1 MTKGTH
7 SYIEDTRN
15 ESILIN
21 INGQLFPRQEAKIS
35 VFDSGFLL
43 GDGVWEGIRLLN
55 GHLVFIKEH
64 LDRLYGGAK
73 ILLIDIG
80 FTPNKMIDL
89 ISKTLE
95 ANNMETGVHLR
106 VIVSRGLKKTPYQH
120 PNANSGA
127 STVVIIPEYKE
138 ANSAVN
144 KKGICIKTVSIKR
157 STPEVQDPH
166 INSLSKFNCIAACI
180 EAAKLGADE
189 GLMLD
194 KNGNVSRVKMA
205 RGANKGGSPECV
217 ANAGVNRESG
227 WLYFIDKDGD
237 VSRTKMARGRK

>member
-1 MTKGTH
+1 M
-7 SYIEDTRN
+7 ER
-15 ESILIN
+15 
-21 INGQLFPRQEAKIS
+21 LF
-35 VFDSGFLL
+35 
-43 GDGVWEGIRLLN
+43 
-55 GHLVFIKEH
+55 
-64 LDRLYGGAK
+64 GGAK

-80 FTPNKMIDL
+80 FTPVKMIDL

-127 STVVIIPEYKE
+127 PTVVIIPEYKE
-138 ANSAVN
+138 ADSAVN

-180 EAAKLGADE
+180 EASKLGADE

-194 KNGNVSRVKMA
+194 KNGYVSTCNSTNFFIVRNGEVWTSSGEYCLPGITRKVVIDLCKENNISVHEKDFQLKEVHSA
-205 RGANKGGSPECV
+205 DEAFVTGTI
-217 ANAGVNRESG
+217 AGLIPAIEIDEKILSHG
-227 WLYFIDKDGD
+227 KLGLLTKILQELYSQKLHQLYSKSNDG
-237 VSRTKMARGRK
+237 